1 MAPAWRGVRAC
12 ASLNQ
17 RRPEGR
23 RPLRSAGGVPTLPN
37 SNGRGAAGRGNW
49 RRNGKQISMSRLVIV
64 VEKPS
69 DWGSYYPSDNVV
81 TAMQYLREPVGGD
94 ERTHVINLCRN
105 YKYLGIGHYVSLL
118 GEARG
123 HRVVPSVRT
132 ISDLRKRALYGLDV
146 EDLNQKLGHFLPVG
160 GQDTTDLGIL
170 VYFGVTSYPALQD
183 LARQVFETF
192 PCPLLRIEFE
202 RDRVWQI
209 SAIKPVGL
217 HTLDDGQEDA
227 FAQALDTFSKR
238 LWRKPRA
245 RKQFRYDLAM
255 LVKPGETLPPSN
267 ARALKQFIAAGK
279 ELGVEVDPI
288 HKHDYPRLAEYDGL
302 FIRETTAPDDHTY
315 RFAHKAEREGMVVV
329 DDPTS
334 ILRCTNKIYLNDLL
348 RAHKIA
354 VPHSE
359 VLFKDDPKQLHE
371 LPEKLGFPI
380 VLKVPDGSFSRG
392 VVKVDDEAQLVESA
406 HRLFQSTALL
416 IAQEFLYTKF
426 DWRIGVLNRKPLFA
440 CKYFMSRGHWQ
451 IYNHSARGSARAGG
465 FECVSIEDTPVDVVK
480 LALRGSGAI
489 GNGLYGV
496 DIKKTQDRTVL
507 IEVNDNPSIDA
518 GVEDAELGDE
528 LYLRIVREL
537 LRRMEA
543 KRNGVSA

>member
-1 MAPAWRGVRAC
+1 
-12 ASLNQ
+12 
-17 RRPEGR
+17 
-23 RPLRSAGGVPTLPN
+23 
-37 SNGRGAAGRGNW
+37 
-49 RRNGKQISMSRLVIV
+49 MSRLVIV
-64 VEKPS
+64 VEKAS

-81 TAMQYLREPVGGD
+81 TAMQYLREPLGGD

-105 YKYLGIGHYVSLL
+105 YKYLGVGHYVSLL

-123 HRVVPSVRT
+123 HRVIPSVRT
-132 ISDLRKRALYGLDV
+132 ISDLRKRALYNLDV
-146 EDLNQKLGHFLPVG
+146 EDLNQKLTHFLPAG

-217 HTLDDGQEDA
+217 HTLDDVQEDA
-227 FAQALDTFSKR
+227 FAQALDAFSKR

-245 RKQFRYDLAM
+245 RRQFRYDLAM
-255 LVKPGETLPPSN
+255 LVNPKEAMPPSN
-267 ARALKQFIAAGK
+267 ARALKQFITAGRD
-279 ELGVEVDPI
+279 LGIEVDPI
-288 HKHDYPRLAEYDGL
+288 YKHDYPRLAEYDGL

-315 RFAHKAEREGMVVV
+315 RFAHKAEREGMVVI

-354 VPHSE
+354 VPRSE
-359 VLFKDDPKQLHE
+359 VLYREDTKQLRE
-371 LPEKLGFPI
+371 LPDKLGFPL
-380 VLKVPDGSFSRG
+380 VLKIPDGSFSRG
-392 VVKVDDEAQLVESA
+392 VIKVDDPEQLAKAAA
-406 HRLFQSTALL
+406 HLFQSTALL
-416 IAQEFLYTKF
+416 IAQEFLYTEF
-426 DWRIGVLNRKPLFA
+426 DWRVGVLNRKPLYA

-451 IYNHSARGSARAGG
+451 IYNHSARGSARSGG
-465 FECVSIEDTPVDVVK
+465 FECMKIEEAPADVVK
-480 LALRGSGAI
+480 LAVRGSTVI

-496 DIKKTQDRTVL
+496 DIKQAQDRTVL

-518 GVEDAELGDE
+518 GVEDTELGEE
-528 LYLRIVREL
+528 LYQRIMREL

-543 KRNGVSA
+543 KRNGVAA

>member
-1 MAPAWRGVRAC
+1 
-12 ASLNQ
+12 
-17 RRPEGR
+17 
-23 RPLRSAGGVPTLPN
+23 
-37 SNGRGAAGRGNW
+37 
-49 RRNGKQISMSRLVIV
+49 MSRLVIV
-64 VEKPS
+64 VEKTS

-81 TAMQYLREPVGGD
+81 TAMQYLREPLDGD
-94 ERTHVINLCRN
+94 ERTHVINLCRS

-123 HRVVPSVRT
+123 HRVIPSVRT

-146 EDLNQKLGHFLPVG
+146 EDLNQKLTHFLPAG

-183 LARQVFETF
+183 LARQVFEMF

-227 FAQALDTFSKR
+227 FAQALDAFSKR

-245 RKQFRYDLAM
+245 RRQFRYDVAM
-255 LVKPGETLPPSN
+255 LVNPQESMPPSN
-267 ARALKQFIAAGK
+267 ARALKHFVAVGR
-279 ELGVEVDPI
+279 ELGIEVDPI
-288 HKHDYPRLAEYDGL
+288 NKHDYPRLAEYDGL

-315 RFAHKAEREGMVVV
+315 RFAHKAEREGMVVI

-348 RAHKIA
+348 RAKKIA
-354 VPHSE
+354 VPRSE
-359 VLFKDDPKQLHE
+359 VLYREDAKQLRA
-371 LPEKLGFPI
+371 LPEKLGFPL
-380 VLKVPDGSFSRG
+380 VLKIPDGSFSRG
-392 VVKVDDEAQLVESA
+392 VVKVDDPEQLTRAAAE
-406 HRLFQSTALL
+406 LFQSTALL
-416 IAQEFLYTKF
+416 IAQEFLYTDF
-426 DWRIGVLNRKPLFA
+426 DWRIGVLDRQPLYA

-451 IYNHSARGSARAGG
+451 IYNHAARGRARSGG
-465 FECVSIEDTPVDVVK
+465 FETLKLEDAPPEVVK
-480 LALRGSGAI
+480 LALRSTAPIGSS
-489 GNGLYGV
+489 LYGV
-496 DIKKTQDRTVL
+496 DIKQTRDRTVV

-518 GVEDAELGDE
+518 GVEDAELGEE
-528 LYLRIVREL
+528 LYRRVMQEL
-537 LRRMEA
+537 LRRMQA
-543 KRNGVSA
+543 KRNGLKA